1 MSKILLRPPPHNIE
15 IGQPCTEDVNAMKTI
30 ANWVL
35 GFGAA
40 YIRDFKVC
48 IFPTMLAGTGYYLQL
63 VETDKRPGYSAA
75 VYTEYVVMNA
85 SCLELFYHF
94 TGNSNTLLE
103 VVITT
108 EDLQV

>member
-1 MSKILLRPPPHNIE
+1 MKWGKMAMSSY
-15 IGQPCTEDVNAMKTI
+15 V
-30 ANWVL
+30 
-35 GFGAA
+35 
-40 YIRDFKVC
+40 
-48 IFPTMLAGTGYYLQL
+48 LAGTGYYLQL

-75 VYTEYVVMNA
+75 IYTEYVVMNA

-94 TGNSNTLLE
+94 TGNANTLLE